1 MIARDVMTRDV
12 VSVTSDTS
20 VQKIASL
27 LIQHGIS
34 AVPVTDTGGRPLGI
48 VSQGDLIRPDRAA
61 RENWRQSWLEIL
73 ADGEPLAPELIAW
86 LETRSHVASAVMSAP
101 AITVGEETDLREI
114 AEILTRRR
122 INRVPVVRDGCIVG
136 IVSRADLVRA
146 LSAGLRAV
154 SNGSVVAG
162 RA

>member
-12 VSVTSDTS
+12 VSVTSDTP
-20 VQKIASL
+20 VRKIASL
-27 LIQHGIS
+27 LIEHGIS
-34 AVPVTDTGGRPLGI
+34 AVPVTDAGGRPLGI

-86 LETRSHVASAVMSAP
+86 LDTQNHVASAVMSAP
-101 AITVGEETDLREI
+101 AITVGEETSLAEI
-114 AEILTRRR
+114 ARLLTTHR
-122 INRVPVVRDGCIVG
+122 IKRVPVVHDGRVVG

-146 LSAGLRAV
+146 LVGGWHA
-154 SNGSVVAG
+154 SVVEE
-162 RA
+162 RM